1 MTLAEEPKAGL
12 AEERQKPIRATYEDD
27 PYTWALEQAR
37 LLRSGQLD
45 RIDVANLA
53 DEIEAL
59 VHYLADKLRS
69 DLTRL
74 LQHLVKW
81 DYQPDH
87 RSRSWALSIQ
97 EHRRRVA
104 RHLRKGPGLRAI
116 LGELVEEAY
125 ADGRRHALDE
135 THLPIAAV
143 PERSPYGW
151 DEIMTRSIEWPQQSP
166 EVR

>member
-1 MTLAEEPKAGL
+1 MTLAEDRRRELG
-12 AEERQKPIRATYEDD
+12 EERQRPVLAAYEDD
-27 PYTWALEQAR
+27 PYTWALEQAE
-37 LLRSGQLD
+37 LLRGGRFNL
-45 RIDVANLA
+45 IDTTNIA

-104 RHLRKGPGLRAI
+104 RHLRKGPGLKSI
-116 LGELVEEAY
+116 LDELVEEAY

-135 THLPIAAV
+135 TNLPIAAV
-143 PERSPYGW
+143 PEGFPYSW
-151 DEIMTRSIEWPQQSP
+151 DAIMTRPIEWPQQG
-166 EVR
+166 

>member
-1 MTLAEEPKAGL
+1 MTLAEDRRRELG
-12 AEERQKPIRATYEDD
+12 EERQRPVLAAYADD
-27 PYTWALEQAR
+27 PYTWALEQAE
-37 LLRSGQLD
+37 LLRSGRLD
-45 RIDVANLA
+45 LTDTTNVA

-87 RSRSWALSIQ
+87 RSRSWTLSIQ

-104 RHLRKGPGLRAI
+104 RHLRKGPGLKSI
-116 LGELVEEAY
+116 LSELLEDAY
-125 ADGRRHALDE
+125 LDGRRHALDE
-135 THLPIAAV
+135 TNLPIASV
-143 PERSPYGW
+143 PETCPYSW
-151 DEIMTRSIEWPQQSP
+151 DEMMTRPIDWP
-166 EVR
+166 ETA